1 MSGCFAKSFRI
12 EGRTVSEVMSRT
24 VSEVMSLMNQL
35 SDDECDTPTAFE
47 TASESES
54 SDDDQPLV
62 APHHS
67 VPSSNEDQLSDWEAI
82 GHLVRNEVRETW
94 QADAVEYEDALR
106 LDAEEF
112 EQEHAN
118 AIEFEETVRV
128 DSYAPSTIRE
138 FRRIWSKFQEFMEYN
153 PVLHQ
158 FLDANHNPLLPLDKV
173 PCILFIRAIMEV
185 KRQAAVD
192 GGIRYLGAGSI
203 NNAVAALRYFGFR
216 HEPVPFELSLFFRN
230 AAKSQSRH
238 VARERLF
245 NRHPVPSQ
253 GLTWAA
259 LKLILSYARVHDPDL
274 HCFLLNLI
282 QSVSRGE
289 RVSQVTSPSTSPYHT
304 SSIILTITITLTLSR
319 LYFHF
324 TVIITQHSVSLYN
337 VFANRKDGHVLTG
350 LTIT

>member
-1 MSGCFAKSFRI
+1 MLAKKTVSEFRA
-12 EGRTVSEVMSRT
+12 ELVSEVMSHMIQ
-24 VSEVMSLMNQL
+24 S
-35 SDDECDTPTAFE
+35 SDDECDEPTASE

-62 APHHS
+62 APYHS
-67 VPSSNEDQLSDWEAI
+67 VPSSNESQLSDWEAI
-82 GHLVRNEVRETW
+82 GHLVRNHVRETW
-94 QADAVEYEDALR
+94 QADAAEFEDGLR
-106 LDAEEF
+106 LDADAF
-112 EQEHAN
+112 EQEYTN

-138 FRRIWSKFQEFMEYN
+138 FRRIWSKFQEFMGYN

-158 FLDANHNPLLPLDKV
+158 YLDANHNPLLPLDKV

-192 GGIRYLGAGSI
+192 GGNRYLGAGSI

-230 AAKSQSRH
+230 AAKSQARH

-253 GLTWAA
+253 GLTWTA

-289 RVSQVTSPSTSPYHT
+289 RVSQVTPPSTSPSHT
-304 SSIILTITITLTLSR
+304 SSIILTITITLTLSH
-319 LYFHF
+319 LHF
-324 TVIITQHSVSLYN
+324 YVTIIITQHSV
-337 VFANRKDGHVLTG
+337 
-350 LTIT
+350 